1 MLALGIP
8 VMFWWGKITQL
19 LPTSILMQILL
30 IESDFWLHTLQGF
43 VQPPVAYT
51 HQI

>member
-1 MLALGIP
+1 
-8 VMFWWGKITQL
+8 MFMNVGFRHLWGKRIQL
-19 LPTSILMQILL
+19 LLTSTLMQILL

-43 VQPPVAYT
+43 VQPPVAHT